1 MAGILVIEDNQA
13 TRNNIVDLL
22 RENGHNVYSADNG
35 LSGLGMARQLIPDL
49 IISDIMMPQMDGI
62 EMFNELLK
70 TPATEDIPVI
80 FLTARSEP
88 GDIRLGMKLGAEDY
102 ITKPFRAMELLEVVD
117 VRLKKRVMRESKFK
131 SAAENLSLALSNGHT
146 AAEEHRLNK
155 SVNAIL
161 SLSIDNISLDE
172 LLKRA
177 LMHILNLPWLSLQSS
192 GCIFLKERKGNSLI
206 MKAQNN
212 LNKLLLEQC
221 AVLPIGKCLCGL
233 AAQYKKCLY
242 VPKVDDRHSITY
254 PEMPPHGHLCIPIMN
269 QEELFGIINIYVK
282 ENHEVSLQ
290 EDEFFRIISGYLALV
305 IQKKYA
311 EEDLSKLSG
320 AIEQSADHVIITDRS
335 GNIEYVNKAFEELT
349 GFAEEDWTGKTPRIL
364 KSGMHESAEY
374 KNLWDTITCGKVHRG
389 VTINRKKNGGFYFE
403 EKTIT
408 PIKDNEGKVTHFV
421 STGRDITE
429 RIKAEEEL
437 RIAKEKAERSE
448 RLKSEFLAQ
457 MSHEIRTPVNSILNF
472 TSLLKYELM
481 DKVPDELKS
490 CFNYIDSGGRRLIRT
505 IDLILNMSQ
514 IQSGLLEIRPSRI
527 DLSKEILPEI
537 IDEFTL
543 AAREKNLQLNFEVKS
558 NPALIEA
565 DIYTTTQIFVNL
577 IDNAI
582 KFTAEG
588 KINVIVSDKDG
599 YIVADVIDS
608 GIGMSEDFLKH
619 IFEPF
624 SQEETGYTRRFEG
637 NGLGLALA
645 KKYAEV
651 NDAFLKVESEKGK
664 GSRFTL
670 FFRKYQPE

>member
-22 RENGHNVYSADNG
+22 RENGHNVFTAGDG
-35 LSGLGMARQLIPDL
+35 LSGLNMARNLSPDL

-102 ITKPFRAMELLEVVD
+102 LTKPFRAMELLEVVD
-117 VRLKKRVMRESKFK
+117 VRLKKKLIRESKFK
-131 SAAENLSLALSNGHT
+131 SAEKPPLALSNGHS
-146 AAEEHRLNK
+146 AADEYRLNN

-177 LMHILNLPWLSLQSS
+177 LMHILSLPWLSLQAS

-221 AVLPIGKCLCGL
+221 ATLPVGKCLCGL

-242 VPKVDDRHSITY
+242 VPNVDERHSITY
-254 PEMPPHGHLCIPIMN
+254 PDMPPHGHLCVPIMN
-269 QEELFGIINIYVK
+269 QDELFGIINIYVK
-282 ENHEVSLQ
+282 ENHEVSSL

-349 GFAEEDWTGKTPRIL
+349 GFTKEDWSGKTPRIL
-364 KSGMHESAEY
+364 KSGMHETTEY
-374 KNLWDTITCGKVHRG
+374 NKLWNTITNGKVHRG
-389 VTINRKKNGGFYFE
+389 VTINKKKGGGFYFE

-408 PIKDNEGKVTHFV
+408 PIKDSNGNVTHFV

-437 RIAKEKAERSE
+437 HIAKEKAERSE
-448 RLKSEFLAQ
+448 KLKSEFLAQ
-457 MSHEIRTPVNSILNF
+457 MSHEIRTP
-472 TSLLKYELM
+472 
-481 DKVPDELKS
+481 
-490 CFNYIDSGGRRLIRT
+490 
-505 IDLILNMSQ
+505 
-514 IQSGLLEIRPSRI
+514 
-527 DLSKEILPEI
+527 
-537 IDEFTL
+537 
-543 AAREKNLQLNFEVKS
+543 
-558 NPALIEA
+558 
-565 DIYTTTQIFVNL
+565 
-577 IDNAI
+577 
-582 KFTAEG
+582 
-588 KINVIVSDKDG
+588 
-599 YIVADVIDS
+599 
-608 GIGMSEDFLKH
+608 
-619 IFEPF
+619 
-624 SQEETGYTRRFEG
+624 
-637 NGLGLALA
+637 
-645 KKYAEV
+645 
-651 NDAFLKVESEKGK
+651 
-664 GSRFTL
+664 
-670 FFRKYQPE
+670 